1 MIFLRRPKL
10 PQDVPK
16 PTGVKLKVE
25 NKNSKKKAGQRISY
39 RTNAASVVPHK
50 CKRVEVVGHLGDNYR
65 VQVSRR
71 GPGKS
76 TENALL
82 LYLHTSLPT
91 DLYIW
96 NSSRNTHTLTFPS
109 RQKDRAHQVSHF
121 YPGAS
126 HPFGTSG
133 AASQLDQKM
142 GRNQTWNRTMTRNQ
156 CGASKAIPPSLATW
170 RQF

>member
-1 MIFLRRPKL
+1 MIFLRPPNYHKMYL
-10 PQDVPK
+10 SLQVLN
-16 PTGVKLKVE
+16 LKW
-25 NKNSKKKAGQRISY
+25 KIKKVRRKQGKGFLTKQTQQVLYFI
-39 RTNAASVVPHK
+39 K
-50 CKRVEVVGHLGDNYR
+50 CKIGKLVVTQGLSGT
-65 VQVSRR
+65 SFRR

-96 NSSRNTHTLTFPS
+96 NSSRNTHFDISKPAE
-109 RQKDRAHQVSHF
+109 RQAHQVSHF

-142 GRNQTWNRTMTRNQ
+142 GRNQTWNRIMTTNQ